1 MAAAANDQRR
11 GVVLVAVLW
20 SIALLSALA
29 MAASTTFRGF
39 AGIVTVD
46 RNRVQ
51 AEALLSAGVETA
63 AGIVAAS
70 GDAPLIDFETQ
81 LNMAAGSVRAHAS
94 DEGGRIDIGKAP
106 LEVLAALFSF
116 VGAPEAEALAAEVE
130 RWRNPRRAEL
140 AAAAAAAAPPREGTD
155 LQLTDVR
162 QLAGVPGMS
171 PEWVNAVAPLT
182 TVFGNETVNPLTA
195 PAQVVAALPG
205 VSRTALAAFLEQRRR
220 TPTDA
225 DRLVQF
231 LGPAN
236 RYVSAKPTRTISVE
250 VATRLAGGYAAA
262 ARAIIVILPQ
272 DTQPYRVLA
281 WNPLRSP

>member
-1 MAAAANDQRR
+1 MTSNDRSR

-39 AGIVTVD
+39 AGIMAVD

-63 AGIVAAS
+63 AGIVAAA
-70 GDAPLIDFETQ
+70 GDGPLMDVETE
-81 LNMAAGSVRAHAS
+81 LRMAAGSVRVRAS

-106 LEVLAALFSF
+106 LEVLAALFNV
-116 VGAPEAEALAAEVE
+116 VGASDPNGLAAEVE
-130 RWRNPRRAEL
+130 RWRNPPRDAFATTL
-140 AAAAAAAAPPREGTD
+140 TAAARPREGTD
-155 LQLTDVR
+155 WQLTDVR
-162 QLAGVPGMS
+162 QLANVPGMS
-171 PEWVNAVAPLT
+171 PEWVDAVAPMT

-195 PAQVVAALPG
+195 PARVIAALPG
-205 VSRTALAAFLEQRRR
+205 ISETALAAFLEQRRR
-220 TPTDA
+220 TPTDG
-225 DRLVQF
+225 DRLAQF

-236 RYVSAKPTRTISVE
+236 RYVAVKPTRMVSVE
-250 VATRLAGGYAAA
+250 VATRLAGGYGAA
-262 ARAIIVILPQ
+262 ARATIVIVPQ
-272 DTQPYRVLA
+272 DTQPYRVLT